1 MLQCSKNPL
10 RKESLA
16 QFYKDCRRQE
26 GSWFSQIFADLI
38 GQWLLNHNIIPTF
51 DKSRDTF
58 MSRYIIPKDFSNL
71 VQRAI
76 ADQVAIGLLQATRGF
91 LAKTWMAVA
100 STSFDA
106 SNIYSRS
113 DGAIRIRQVL
123 KALHHLTTALWIG
136 RNSALHTSDQGIRL
150 SMINT
155 EIARYHSEPE
165 LLLSDDRFYCE
176 QSLHRLLSSS
186 PSIKRRWLHRVKR
199 SREKKETMHK
209 NQPRM
214 TKFFRKRQTHQ
225 HHNGRPPDGTPL
237 IKNDTTRS
245 RTTTVQRLMT
255 MFLHE
260 RASNQPR
267 THVNTSPPP
276 ILNSHE

>member
-1 MLQCSKNPL
+1 MKFVHDIQPLGVHKQKMLCQSNASDEITKCPCCHGTTETQIHMLQCSKNPL

-38 GQWLLNHNIIPTF
+38 GQWLSNHNIIPTF

-76 ADQVAIGLLQATRGF
+76 ADQVAIGWLQATRGF

-176 QSLHRLLSSS
+176 Q
-186 PSIKRRWLHRVKR
+186 
-199 SREKKETMHK
+199 
-209 NQPRM
+209 
-214 TKFFRKRQTHQ
+214 
-225 HHNGRPPDGTPL
+225 
-237 IKNDTTRS
+237 
-245 RTTTVQRLMT
+245 
-255 MFLHE
+255 
-260 RASNQPR
+260 
-267 THVNTSPPP
+267 
-276 ILNSHE
+276 